1 MTLRRR
7 TRDPRIA
14 TRTARNSGQSRH
26 HSIDESRVRGTG
38 SSRSHPVERIPTAL
52 GGAMLGG
59 AAGAAL
65 GGPVG
70 VVVGFAVGGFAGEA
84 LDRYTGK

>member
-14 TRTARNSGQSRH
+14 TRTARNLGQSRH
-26 HSIDESRVRGTG
+26 HSIDESRVRGSG
-38 SSRSHPVERIPTAL
+38 SSRSHPIERIPTA
-52 GGAMLGG
+52 LGG

-70 VVVGFAVGGFAGEA
+70 VVVGFAGEA
-84 LDRYTGK
+84 LDRYTSK